1 MQLLVILAVIFT
13 LATQAWARLQPDFA
27 LGIPQDQ
34 LPFVEQDEPLTRTRT
49 MTRTHYE
56 INVVSTVYRTR
67 THAPQAE
74 TTPDLHMDE
83 AKQTLVFGVE
93 GTGCDQKACTI
104 CRMLNDCSDDQSDW

>member
-1 MQLLVILAVIFT
+1 MQLSIILAVIFT
-13 LATQAWARLQPDFA
+13 LATHAWARLEHDFA
-27 LGIPQDQ
+27 LGGRQDQ
-34 LPFVEQDEPLTRTRT
+34 LPFVEHDQPLTRTRT

-67 THAPQAE
+67 THAPHTE
-74 TTPDLHMDE
+74 PTPDVPLDE

-104 CRMLNDCSDDQSDW
+104 CRMLNNCSDDESDW